1 MTLIPLLKQAD
12 ILADLTNEHLELIAS
27 ICEEATYQ
35 MAQLVFAERTV
46 GEHLYIIAD
55 GAINIELDPSLIGTA
70 VDTQA
75 VTVATL
81 RRGQSFGEVAL
92 VDEGVRSAAA
102 RAAQHNTHLIL
113 IPREQV
119 MQLCEQYPELGFRL
133 MRNLAAD
140 LAMKIRNTDLAV
152 REKILYARDAE

>member
-1 MTLIPLLKQAD
+1 MSLIPLLKQAD
-12 ILADLTNEHLELIAS
+12 ILADLTPAHFELIAA
-27 ICEEATYQ
+27 ICKEATYQ
-35 MAQLVFAERTV
+35 MNELVFAERTV
-46 GEHLYIIAD
+46 GEHLYIITD
-55 GAINIELDPSLIGTA
+55 GAVNIELDPSLIGVNVSTP
-70 VDTQA
+70 V

-113 IPREQV
+113 IPRGQL
-119 MQLCEQYPELGFRL
+119 MQLCEEHTQLGFRL

-152 REKILYARDAE
+152 REKILYGHDVE

>member
-1 MTLIPLLKQAD
+1 MAD
-12 ILADLTNEHLELIAS
+12 ITPAHLELIAA

-35 MAQLVFAERTV
+35 MNALVFAERTV

-55 GAINIELDPSLIGTA
+55 GAVDIELDPSLIGASAGTESL
-70 VDTQA
+70 
-75 VTVATL
+75 TVATL

-113 IPREQV
+113 IPRDEL
-119 MQLCEQYPELGFRL
+119 MQLCDAHPQLGYRL

-152 REKILYARDAE
+152 RERILWARDAE